1 MKKDGLDEIKDRA
14 KFLICNTLIMI
25 IYLFLLL
32 LLEDVESNINYK
44 IALINIIYYLCFVN
58 KEKKLNEKEK
68 QLFNEIFYF
77 LVIIGIICIVII

>member
-1 MKKDGLDEIKDRA
+1 MKKDNLDEIKDRA

-44 IALINIIYYLCFVN
+44 IALINIIYYLWFVN
-58 KEKKLNEKEK
+58 SEKKLNEKEK
-68 QLFNEIFYF
+68 QLFNKIFYF
-77 LVIIGIICIVII
+77 LVIIGIIGIVII